1 MALFG
6 RKKPTDA
13 DQKRQSSSSPE
24 ANQPDATAP
33 GTLSKT
39 PTGRGPNMSET
50 KRKQINDGP
59 PLSNGEK
66 TVGPIGKS
74 IVIKGELTG
83 SEDVEIDGT
92 VEGDIRF
99 PNNVLTIG
107 PNGKVSGTIQA
118 QTVQILGTVKGNV
131 EASERV
137 QIDASGTVEGDLR
150 APRLLVE
157 EGAVVNGS
165 IEMTDQGS
173 TGSSSSSRQSEGST
187 PSVKAIK

>member
-1 MALFG
+1 M
-6 RKKPTDA
+6 
-13 DQKRQSSSSPE
+13 
-24 ANQPDATAP
+24 
-33 GTLSKT
+33 
-39 PTGRGPNMSET
+39 
-50 KRKQINDGP
+50 
-59 PLSNGEK
+59 SNGEK